1 MRGRRECDAFTCLS
15 FFFLIMLIYIFTIKK
30 SLNDRGI
37 NKSLPILL
45 GRKTSLSNG
54 WDSTLRVHG
63 LLQAPW
69 HVLVFEMLVICVKEF
84 LNRNSG
90 YSFDNKLTSWFMIFF
105 FYFCGCL
112 Y

>member
-69 HVLVFEMLVICVKEF
+69 HVLALK
-84 LNRNSG
+84 
-90 YSFDNKLTSWFMIFF
+90 
-105 FYFCGCL
+105 CL
-112 Y
+112 